1 MENIQKF
8 RKKGKKLGE
17 YMMTKLRLLRD
28 QKKYRSRGVTLKYML
43 DRVDS
48 IIVFSS
54 CTRKGSGPDTIM
66 SDVKGSS
73 L

>member
-28 QKKYRSRGVTLKYML
+28 QKKYRSRGVTLKSVSYTHL
-43 DRVDS
+43 
-48 IIVFSS
+48 
-54 CTRKGSGPDTIM
+54 TLPTT
-66 SDVKGSS
+66 
-73 L
+73 

>member
-28 QKKYRSRGVTLKYML
+28 QKT
-43 DRVDS
+43 
-48 IIVFSS
+48 
-54 CTRKGSGPDTIM
+54 
-66 SDVKGSS
+66 S
-73 L
+73 LLLHHS

>member
-48 IIVFSS
+48 
-54 CTRKGSGPDTIM
+54 RDPEKGSGPDTIM
-66 SDVKGSS
+66 SGR
-73 L
+73 

>member
-28 QKKYRSRGVTLKYML
+28 QKKYRSRGVLYFLGHLSMIFL
-43 DRVDS
+43 
-48 IIVFSS
+48 
-54 CTRKGSGPDTIM
+54 
-66 SDVKGSS
+66 VK
-73 L
+73 